1 MFRHKK
7 YNLPPD
13 SISPKN
19 KVEKMLNDQENY
31 DTFEYEQS
39 DGEMYE
45 PLSDT
50 IVAPKLNA
58 PPLPPA
64 RNKLKQDTQKKP
76 LGLPKHSKQDFR
88 SGSLP
93 RINPI
98 IPQVPDC
105 DENYEE
111 FPCQM
116 LDDPQEE
123 NYECF
128 DNDLVEN
135 DPPVK
140 IKPPLPGRRFLKEK
154 LKAETKPQPIVPKFS
169 ASGESP
175 SQGINFKGLVHH
187 FNTIAQGE
195 TACTPSLGELL
206 HARNNLRTT
215 GNEDRVS
222 IHTESEP
229 TFKRPDLTKS
239 KEKPQPASKPSFM
252 SEINNKV
259 KNFTL
264 PGKEPSSMNQKKSIG
279 SDYTNTAPKRNSFGN
294 SSIPQPSNTE
304 QDDTDDEDPREVY
317 ADACDARLFLQN
329 KPWYF
334 GKLGRKAEESLL
346 NEIKQNGA
354 FLLRDSSQASVTH
367 PFTLTVYSNDHF
379 YRLKIR
385 HLESGKFVV
394 GEKKDSEIEFN
405 TIQDLITY
413 YETEPL
419 LLLAAANNSNS
430 CTTLKYIPEK
440 AKTPSV

>member
-1 MFRHKK
+1 MVTTSLR
-7 YNLPPD
+7 Y

-50 IVAPKLNA
+50 IVAPKMNA

-76 LGLPKHSKQDFR
+76 LVLPKHSKDFR

-135 DPPVK
+135 DPPMK
-140 IKPPLPGRRFLKEK
+140 IKPPLPGRRLPKEK
-154 LKAETKPQPIVPKFS
+154 LKAETKPQPIVPK
-169 ASGESP
+169 
-175 SQGINFKGLVHH
+175 
-187 FNTIAQGE
+187 
-195 TACTPSLGELL
+195 
-206 HARNNLRTT
+206 
-215 GNEDRVS
+215 
-222 IHTESEP
+222 
-229 TFKRPDLTKS
+229 FKRPDLTKS

-252 SEINNKV
+252 SEINNKM

-264 PGKEPSSMNQKKSIG
+264 PGKEPSSMNRKKSIG
-279 SDYTNTAPKRNSFGN
+279 SDYTNTAPKRNSFGS

-405 TIQDLITY
+405 TIQDLINY